1 MDTINTEINLLI
13 KSNKLHRY
21 KSEFDNITDIERKE
35 NLQVIINSLDTKKI
49 DESRVQK
56 QIDKMHSNIDAAQLK
71 KEWIRLPNY
80 YKEIKLKEYA
90 NGNEEYE
97 QKLLTSL
104 TEGKLKT
111 NKKVIYDNKICKI
124 IDIPAV
130 TLDKVENNN

>member
-80 YKEIKLKEYA
+80 YKEIKLKEYEMR
-90 NGNEEYE
+90 NM
-97 QKLLTSL
+97 
-104 TEGKLKT
+104 
-111 NKKVIYDNKICKI
+111 NKNY
-124 IDIPAV
+124 
-130 TLDKVENNN
+130 